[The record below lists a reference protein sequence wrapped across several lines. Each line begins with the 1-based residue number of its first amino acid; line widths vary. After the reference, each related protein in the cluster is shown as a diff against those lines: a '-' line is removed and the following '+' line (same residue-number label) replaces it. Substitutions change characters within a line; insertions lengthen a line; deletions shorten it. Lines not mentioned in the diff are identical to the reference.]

1 MMIETY
7 TDCTITHHKFQ
18 ALRQTLPTRVL
29 CSLALLAS
37 LLGSSASQ
45 LPGHSIS
52 DLSMSLIT
60 DDPDRSPRDCAT
72 KRHHHHH
79 HSGGWRQRRLLI
91 AASSGAV
98 SLLALCII
106 LWLTLRP
113 SAPRFTLLAAT
124 ATSSNA
130 STGGG
135 LVRLDAALMAH
146 NPNARAAALY
156 DGLRARASYAGFQ
169 LATAGPL
176 PPFQQAQ
183 GDAVLSASL
192 SSAAEASAEEA
203 ADGQSPALLRLRI
216 EGRLRWKVAAWVS
229 GKRAFAAECV
239 AVAPPSQL
247 RAVVVQGTE
256 CAVTIE

>member
-1 MMIETY
+1 
-7 TDCTITHHKFQ
+7 
-18 ALRQTLPTRVL
+18 
-29 CSLALLAS
+29 
-37 LLGSSASQ
+37 
-45 LPGHSIS
+45 
-52 DLSMSLIT
+52 MSLIT

-79 HSGGWRQRRLLI
+79 SGGWRQRRLLI
-91 AASSGAV
+91 AAAAGGGAP
-98 SLLALCII
+98 II

-135 LVRLDAALMAH
+135 LVHLDAALMAH

-156 DGLRARASYAGFQ
+156 DSLRARASYAGFQ

-203 ADGQSPALLRLRI
+203 ADGRSPALLRLRI
-216 EGRLRWKVAAWVS
+216 EGRLRWEVAAWVS
-229 GKRAFAAECV
+229 GERALAAECV
-239 AVAPPSQL
+239 AVAAPAQL

-256 CAVTIE
+256 GAVTIQ

>member
-1 MMIETY
+1 
-7 TDCTITHHKFQ
+7 
-18 ALRQTLPTRVL
+18 
-29 CSLALLAS
+29 
-37 LLGSSASQ
+37 
-45 LPGHSIS
+45 
-52 DLSMSLIT
+52 MSLIT

-79 HSGGWRQRRLLI
+79 HHSGGWRRRRLLI
-91 AASSGAV
+91 AASSGAA
-98 SLLALCII
+98 SLLALCMI

-124 ATSSNA
+124 ATPSNA

-156 DGLRARASYAGFQ
+156 DGLRARASYADFQ

-192 SSAAEASAEEA
+192 TSAAEASAEEA
-203 ADGQSPALLRLRI
+203 ADGRSPGLLRLRI

-229 GKRAFAAECV
+229 GGRTLAAVCV
-239 AVAPPSQL
+239 AVVAPSQL
-247 RAVVVQGTE
+247 RTFVVQGTQ
-256 CAVTIE
+256 CAITIE

>member
-1 MMIETY
+1 
-7 TDCTITHHKFQ
+7 
-18 ALRQTLPTRVL
+18 
-29 CSLALLAS
+29 
-37 LLGSSASQ
+37 
-45 LPGHSIS
+45 
-52 DLSMSLIT
+52 MSLIT

-79 HSGGWRQRRLLI
+79 HHSGGWRRRRLLI
-91 AASSGAV
+91 AASSGAA
-98 SLLALCII
+98 SLLALCMI

-124 ATSSNA
+124 ATPSNA

-156 DGLRARASYAGFQ
+156 DGLRARASYADFQ

-183 GDAVLSASL
+183 GDAVLSAS
-192 SSAAEASAEEA
+192 
-203 ADGQSPALLRLRI
+203 SPRRRRRPRRKQPMAVTGLLRLRI

-229 GKRAFAAECV
+229 GGRTSLPCASPSWRRRSSGPSLCRAPS
-239 AVAPPSQL
+239 APSPSNEQQIL
-247 RAVVVQGTE
+247 HTY
-256 CAVTIE
+256 T

>member
-1 MMIETY
+1 
-7 TDCTITHHKFQ
+7 
-18 ALRQTLPTRVL
+18 
-29 CSLALLAS
+29 
-37 LLGSSASQ
+37 
-45 LPGHSIS
+45 
-52 DLSMSLIT
+52 MSLIT

-79 HSGGWRQRRLLI
+79 HHHHSGGWRQRRLLI
-91 AASSGAV
+91 AASSGAA

-146 NPNARAAALY
+146 NPNAPAAALY
-156 DGLRARASYAGFQ
+156 DGLRARAPYAGFQ

-192 SSAAEASAEEA
+192 SSAAAASAEGA
-203 ADGQSPALLRLRI
+203 ADGRSQALLRLRI

-229 GKRAFAAECV
+229 GERALAAECV
-239 AVAPPSQL
+239 AVAAPSQL